1 MPFTDIYSTAGSAM
15 TAQTVRLNTVAS
27 NLANADSVAAN
38 PDDAYRALKSVFA
51 TVYNKTK
58 LAAGDNL
65 YPGAE
70 VRVLDVVQSKGPAE
84 KRFEPGN
91 PLADNDGYVYYPD
104 IDVVAEM
111 ADMMSATR
119 SFETNA
125 EVLSNVKS
133 MQQGLL
139 RLGQG
144 S

>member
-1 MPFTDIYSTAGSAM
+1 MPFTDIYSIAGSAM

-27 NLANADSVAAN
+27 NLANADAVSAN
-38 PDDAYRALKSVFA
+38 ADDAYKALKPVFA
-51 TVYNKTK
+51 TVYNKTQ
-58 LAAGDNL
+58 LAASDNA

-70 VRVLDVVQSKGPAE
+70 VRVLDVVQSKGKAE
-84 KRFEPGN
+84 KRFEPHN

-125 EVLSNVKS
+125 EVLANVKS